1 MSQAAENIGSEVRA
15 EDAFDVDAVDGVL
28 KQEIEGLKGQP
39 QVTQFSSG
47 ASNLTFMLR
56 YPDRDLVLRR
66 PPRGAKPK
74 SGHSMIREY
83 SVMKALKSEYPKVPD
98 VLYYAPHEDSIIGA
112 EFYVMEKVPGRLVL
126 DAFPKEWNWGPQ
138 EVRSFCER
146 FWDKLIELHAVDPKS
161 VGLEDFGKSEGYVER
176 QILGWNKRYEKALT
190 PDADPFED
198 VRQWLEDNRPS
209 TESGSAIL
217 HGDFRIDN
225 MIMDEKEP
233 HEIRAVLDWEISALG
248 DPLMDLGA
256 SLAYWV
262 QADDPMELQALKRQ
276 PSDVEGMMTRQEIVD
291 YYAKKSGRKI
301 DNYLFYYAYGQF
313 RLAGIAQQIYYRYY
327 HKQTTNERYAVFG
340 LGAKNLGNYV
350 RKLIAE
356 NTR

>member
-1 MSQAAENIGSEVRA
+1 MSQEAENIGSDVRA
-15 EDAFDVDAVDGVL
+15 EDAFDVASVDAEL
-28 KQEIEGLKGQP
+28 KKEIVGLKGQP
-39 QVTQFSSG
+39 EVRQFSSG

-66 PPRGAKPK
+66 PPSGAKPK

-83 SVMKALKSEYPKVPD
+83 SVMKALQPQYPKVPE
-98 VLYYAPHEDSIIGA
+98 VFYYASHEDSVIGA

-126 DAFPKEWNWGPQ
+126 DKFPDEWNWGPD

-146 FWDKLIELHAVDPKS
+146 FWDKLIELHSIDPSS
-161 VGLEDFGKSEGYVER
+161 VGLQDFGKPDGYVER
-176 QILGWNKRYEKALT
+176 QILGWNSRYERALT

-198 VRQWLEDNRPS
+198 VRRWLEDNRPK

-225 MIMDEKEP
+225 MILDENAP
-233 HEIRAVLDWEISALG
+233 HEISAVLDWEISALG

-256 SLAYWV
+256 SLAYWI
-262 QADDPMELQALKRQ
+262 QADDPPELQVLKRQ
-276 PSDVEGMMTRQEIVD
+276 PSDVEGMMTRDEIVE
-291 YYAKKSGRKI
+291 YYAKKSGIKI
-301 DNYLFYYAYGQF
+301 DNYLFYYVYGQF

-327 HKQTTNERYAVFG
+327 HKQTTNKRYALFG
-340 LGAKNLGNYV
+340 PGAKNLGNYV
-350 RKLIAE
+350 RKLIRE
-356 NTR
+356 QT